1 MKKMT
6 VSQELKVL
14 ENLGSDVGVFDDSI
28 RER

>member
-14 ENLGSDVGVFDDSI
+14 EHLGSDVGVFDDSI
-28 RER
+28 REK